1 MTNQSEERN
10 ALSLPHSVFS
20 ADWLRQAESH
30 AAQEIGISL
39 FTLMQRAAVAAF
51 HLARTTFPAAHHW
64 LVLCG
69 HGNNG
74 GDGYE
79 VARLAKSAGISVT
92 LLAVKNAKPLPDEAQ
107 TAQNAWLSAGGTV
120 GAADTRWPPD
130 IDLIIDGLLGTGL
143 ASAPRAPY
151 DALIVAINAHE
162 APVLSLDIPSGLDAE
177 KGTVPGKAVQATLT
191 ISFIALKPGLLT
203 GKARDHVGRL
213 HCESL
218 GLRSWLG
225 GYPAILQRLDATQLG
240 DWLPLRRP
248 CSHKGDHGNLLVIGG
263 DIGFAGAIL
272 MASEAALRA
281 GAGMVRV
288 LTHKQHAGPIL
299 TARPELMVQEL
310 NEKSLA
316 ISLEWADVVV
326 VGPGMGQKAW
336 GKAAFKQVSESTKP
350 ALFDADALNLL
361 AITPQKRQNRV
372 LTPHPGEA
380 ARLLGCSVKDIES
393 DRLLAVRK
401 LTERY
406 GGVVVLKGAGS
417 LIAENG
423 GPMALADVGNAGM
436 ATGGMGDVLSGIIG
450 GLLAQQLSLFD
461 AACAGAVV
469 HGAAAD
475 RIALLQGTRGMLATD
490 LLAVIAPLVNP
501 DFKKKIS
508 PNESTTTLSAGR
520 SRNA

>member
-1 MTNQSEERN
+1 MTNQSEKRN
-10 ALSLPHSVFS
+10 APSLPHSVFS
-20 ADWLRQAESH
+20 ADWLRQAESL
-30 AAQEIGISL
+30 AAQETGISL
-39 FTLMQRAAVAAF
+39 FTLMQRAAAVAF
-51 HLARTTFPAAHHW
+51 HLASTTFPAARHW

-79 VARLAKSAGISVT
+79 VARLAKLAGIDVT
-92 LLAVKNAKPLPDEAQ
+92 LLAVKSDKPLPDEAQ
-107 TAQNAWLSAGGTV
+107 AARDAWLNAGGSV
-120 GAADTRWPPD
+120 SASDAQWPQD
-130 IDLIIDGLLGTGL
+130 VDLIIDGLLGTGL
-143 ASAPRAPY
+143 SAAPRAPY
-151 DALIVAINAHE
+151 DSLIAGINNFD
-162 APVLSLDIPSGLDAE
+162 APVMSLDIPSGLDAQT
-177 KGTVPGKAVQATLT
+177 GSVPGDAVQASVTMA
-191 ISFIALKPGLLT
+191 FIALKPGLLT
-203 GKARDHVGRL
+203 GKARNHVGKL
-213 HCESL
+213 HCDSL
-218 GLRSWLG
+218 GLHRWLDG
-225 GYPAILQRLDATQLG
+225 HPALLQRLDVTQLG
-240 DWLPLRRP
+240 DWLHPRRP
-248 CSHKGDHGNLLVIGG
+248 CSHKGDHGNLLVVGG
-263 DIGFAGAIL
+263 DTGFAGAIR

-288 LTHKQHAGPIL
+288 LTHKEHAGPLL

-310 NEKSLA
+310 TEKSLTDG
-316 ISLEWADVVV
+316 LEWADVVV
-326 VGPGMGQKAW
+326 VGPGMGQNDW
-336 GKAAFKQVSESTKP
+336 GKVAFKQVCESTKP

-380 ARLLGCSVKDIES
+380 ARLLGCTVKDIES

-401 LTERY
+401 LTERF

-417 LIAENG
+417 LIAKDSG
-423 GPMALADVGNAGM
+423 SMALADVGNAGM

-450 GLLAQQLSLFD
+450 GLLAQHLSLFD

-475 RIALLQGTRGMLATD
+475 QIALLQGTRGMLATD

-501 DFKKKIS
+501 DLKKKIS

-520 SRNA
+520 SGNA